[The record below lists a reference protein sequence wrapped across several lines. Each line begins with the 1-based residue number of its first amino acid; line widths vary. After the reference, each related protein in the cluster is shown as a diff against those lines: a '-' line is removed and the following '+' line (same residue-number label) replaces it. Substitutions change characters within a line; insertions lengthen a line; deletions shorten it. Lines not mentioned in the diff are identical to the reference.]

1 MRKYLLIFPLLV
13 SMQAAVDAQ
22 QQLLDSLRL
31 VFQKESDPVKKADIY
46 YDIAIEAKEQDLDLA
61 FRYADTL
68 ESMSKSARYL
78 KGQARA
84 MDLRGATTKDKG
96 DFEAALRIFKDE
108 QVFRRRI
115 DDPKGLGK
123 VYNNIGATFA
133 ELYQPDSAITYYL
146 KSVDIYEKLGEYS
159 NVASAY
165 SNIGNLYSDQKLD
178 DKAIE
183 FLEKALKIRLEHGE
197 EKKSIYTYNNLAV
210 AYGAKG
216 DLDKAMEYSNKGVA
230 IALKYGNKYVAGVIL
245 GGICHLLHEKGRN
258 EEAIPYGKQSIE
270 YLEAAN
276 RKSNLVFPL
285 VNLAGVYNA
294 LNQPALAL
302 EYAQKGYAIMQ
313 EKNLADPMEV
323 YYEEMANAYE
333 KMGNHKEALFWFKKF
348 MVLDD
353 SLFKAGN
360 VKSLADIETKYET
373 AKKEAEIRDLQYRQ
387 YVQKILTYSALA
399 GILALLVVLWLSR
412 RAYRQKQRLAEQERL
427 LQQEK
432 IDRLESERKVVALN
446 AHLEGQQRERLRIAE
461 DLHDDFGSGL
471 SKISLLS
478 EVAKKKAPA
487 PTELD
492 KIAATAKELLL
503 KMSEIVWALNNHN
516 DTLPSLA
523 AYIRRYT
530 SGFFEDSDLRS
541 HFKIPDLPEAPLSGE
556 VRRNVFLVVKES
568 LHNVLKHAG
577 ASKVDIDF
585 SLVGDRLEIR
595 ILDNGKGFDEEAFS
609 KAGNGL
615 LNMEKRMTAAGGTF
629 DIQSTPG
636 KGTLVRLGLPLALH
650 QSGTATVR
658 AA

>member
-1 MRKYLLIFPLLV
+1 MRKHLLIFSLLF
-13 SMQAAVDAQ
+13 SLQTAVDAQ
-22 QQLLDSLRL
+22 QSVIDSLRRL
-31 VFQKESDPVKKADIY
+31 LQKEADPVKKADTY
-46 YDIAIEAKEQDLDLA
+46 YDIAIEAKEQDLEVA

-68 ESMSKSARYL
+68 ESMSKAAKYP
-78 KGQARA
+78 KGRARA
-84 MDLRGATTKDKG
+84 MSLRGSATKDKG
-96 DFEAALRIFKDE
+96 DYQAALRIFKDE
-108 QVFRRRI
+108 LAFRHNI

-123 VYNNIGATFA
+123 LYNNFGATYDK
-133 ELYQPDSAITYYL
+133 LYQPDSSIIFYL
-146 KSVDIYEKLGEYS
+146 KAVDIYEKLGDYS
-159 NVASAY
+159 NIASAY
-165 SNIGNLYSDQKLD
+165 SNIGNLYSDQKAH
-178 DKAIE
+178 DKAIA

-210 AYGAKG
+210 AYGTKG
-216 DLDKAMEYSNKGVA
+216 DLDKAMEYSNKGA
-230 IALKYGNKYVAGVIL
+230 ELALKYGNKYAAGVIL

-258 EEAIPYGKQSIE
+258 EEAIPYGQRSIE

-276 RKSNLVFPL
+276 RKANLVFPL
-285 VNLAGVYNA
+285 INLAGVYNS
-294 LNQPALAL
+294 LDKPALAL
-302 EYAQKGYAIMQ
+302 EYAQKGYAIMLETKQ
-313 EKNLADPMEV
+313 ADPMEV

-333 KMGNHKEALFWFKKF
+333 KLGNHKEALFWFKKF

-353 SLFKAGN
+353 SLFKADN
-360 VKSLADIETKYET
+360 VKNLADIETKYQT
-373 AKKEAEIRDLQYRQ
+373 AKKEAEIRDLENRQ
-387 YVQKILTYSALA
+387 RIQKTLTYSALA
-399 GILALLVVLWLSR
+399 GVFALLAVLWLSR

-503 KMSEIVWALNNHN
+503 KMSEIVWALNHHN

-530 SGFFEDSDLRS
+530 SGFFEDSGVRC
-541 HFKIPDLPEAPLSGE
+541 HFSVPNLPEAPLNGE
-556 VRRNVFLVVKES
+556 VRRNVFLAVKES
-568 LHNVLKHAG
+568 LHNILKHAG
-577 ASKVDIDF
+577 ASEVEIDF
-585 SLVGDRLEIR
+585 SLNGDRLEIR
-595 ILDNGKGFDEEAFS
+595 IRDNGKGFDEAALAG
-609 KAGNGL
+609 AGNGL
-615 LNMEKRMTAAGGTF
+615 HNMEKRMAAAGGAF
-629 DIQSTPG
+629 DVQSEPG
-636 KGTLVRLGLPLALH
+636 KGTVIRLSLPLVSQ
-650 QSGTATVR
+650 QSDTVGAQ

>member
-1 MRKYLLIFPLLV
+1 MRKHLLIFSLLL
-13 SMQAAVDAQ
+13 SLQTLAGAQ
-22 QQLLDSLRL
+22 QSLIDSLRRVL
-31 VFQKESDPVKKADIY
+31 QKEADPVKKADTY
-46 YDIAIEAKEQDLDLA
+46 YDIAIEAKEQNLEMA

-68 ESMSKSARYL
+68 ESMSKAAKYL
-78 KGQARA
+78 KGRARA
-84 MDLRGATTKDKG
+84 MSLRGSATKDKG
-96 DFEAALRIFKDE
+96 DYPAALRIFKDE
-108 QVFRRRI
+108 LVFRRNI

-123 VYNNIGATFA
+123 LYNNFGATYD
-133 ELYQPDSAITYYL
+133 ELYQPDSSIIFYL
-146 KSVDIYEKLGEYS
+146 KAVDIYEKLGDYS
-159 NVASAY
+159 NIASAY
-165 SNIGNLYSDQKLD
+165 SNIGNLYSDQKAH
-178 DKAIE
+178 DKAIG

-210 AYGAKG
+210 AYGTKG
-216 DLDKAMEYSNKGVA
+216 DLDKAMEYSNKGVEL
-230 IALKYGNKYVAGVIL
+230 ALKYGNKYVAGVIL
-245 GGICHLLHEKGRN
+245 GGICHLLHEKGRH
-258 EEAIPYGKQSIE
+258 EEAIPYGQRSVE

-276 RKSNLVFPL
+276 RKANLVFPL

-294 LNQPALAL
+294 LNKPALAL
-302 EYAQKGYAIMQ
+302 EYAQKGYAIMLETKQ
-313 EKNLADPMEV
+313 SDPLEV
-323 YYEEMANAYE
+323 YYEEMANAHE
-333 KMGNHKEALFWFKKF
+333 KLGNYKEALFWFKKF

-353 SLFKAGN
+353 SLFKADN
-360 VKSLADIETKYET
+360 VKNLADIETRYQT
-373 AKKEAEIRDLQYRQ
+373 AKKEAEIRDLENRQ
-387 YVQKILTYSALA
+387 HIQKILTYSALA

-487 PTELD
+487 PAELD

-503 KMSEIVWALNNHN
+503 KMSEIVWALNHHN

-530 SGFFEDSDLRS
+530 SGFFEDSGVRC
-541 HFKIPDLPEAPLSGE
+541 HFNVPDLPEAPLSGE

-577 ASKVDIDF
+577 ADKVEIDF
-585 SLVGDRLEIR
+585 SLSGDRLDIR
-595 ILDNGKGFDEEAFS
+595 IRDNGKGFDETAFA

-615 LNMEKRMTAAGGTF
+615 LNMEKRMNAAGGAF
-629 DIQSTPG
+629 DVRSEPG
-636 KGTLVRLGLPLALH
+636 KGTVVTLGLPLAL
-650 QSGTATVR
+650 QQR
-658 AA
+658 DKAAAQAA